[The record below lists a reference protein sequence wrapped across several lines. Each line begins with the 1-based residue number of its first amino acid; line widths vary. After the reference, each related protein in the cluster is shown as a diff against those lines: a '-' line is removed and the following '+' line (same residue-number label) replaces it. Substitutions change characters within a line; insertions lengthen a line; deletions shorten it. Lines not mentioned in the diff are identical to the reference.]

1 LLCNGIIFCI
11 LDWYIPVLIGKSIA
25 KLLFFYILFGSVT
38 NFYVT
43 EKIIYMVTKQD
54 DNKVF
59 KWWELQSG
67 GFLSGLWFAQQVE
80 ADKKADEEEKET
92 SVASPEDLSPFSTP
106 SKITIK
112 PKIEWWTGR
121 NARVIRRASPTP
133 SRNRS
138 TDRNRSQHSSRRS
151 TWTPT
156 PVVPVVKREKKAKT
170 SATLVKKE
178 AISMGESIS
187 VKEFAEKMWVPHM
200 EVMKQLL
207 ANKIMVTINSS
218 IDFETASLI
227 ASEFNVEVTQET
239 QALNVE
245 SFMLGDLQAL
255 LDSDKEAETKKLRW
269 PIVTVMGHVDHG
281 KTSLLDYLRKT
292 NIAWGEAGW
301 ITQSIWASV
310 ITHDDKPI
318 TFIDTPGHEL
328 FTTLRARWAKMTNV
342 AIIVV
347 AADDGIMP
355 QTKESIDHAK
365 AAWVPIII
373 AVTKI
378 DKPQNN
384 FEKIKNDLGSHWI
397 VSENRG
403 WDVPVIWVS
412 SVTWQGID
420 DLLEAILLQSE
431 MLELYY
437 NPNRSAVG
445 VVLDA
450 HKDAKQWV
458 VSSIIVLTGT
468 LRVWDVIVAYN
479 TYGKVKRMQNWKW
492 EQVKAVTGWEPVQ
505 ILGLSEL
512 PEAGRMVEIVT
523 KEKDA
528 QEKISQIQEQADLE
542 KAAWSTVEQFLANL
556 ETSEATELRLILKAD
571 WASSLEALEQ
581 AVDWI
586 ELPASVTIK
595 VISTDVWHFSDSD
608 ISLAQ
613 ASKALLLGFNVSIST
628 TLKKKSQALQ
638 VEVKS
643 YSIIYELTEYL
654 TQLTQGMI
662 EIEYEDVSIGKLE
675 ILWVFFRKG
684 KEMVIGWKVW
694 EWTIKNKCKFIVWRE
709 EGDDFVEVGKW
720 TIMSLQ
726 KEQQTVKEVATGHEC
741 GMKVKVSPKVIE
753 GDVLEFFEKQEKVP
767 S

>member
-1 LLCNGIIFCI
+1 
-11 LDWYIPVLIGKSIA
+11 
-25 KLLFFYILFGSVT
+25 
-38 NFYVT
+38 
-43 EKIIYMVTKQD
+43 MVAKQD

-67 GFLSGLWFAQQVE
+67 GFLSGLWFAQQ
-80 ADKKADEEEKET
+80 ADDEKKIEEEEKDT
-92 SVASPEDLSPFSTP
+92 SVASPEDLSPFATP
-106 SKITIK
+106 SKITIR
-112 PKIEWWTGR
+112 PKTEWWTWR
-121 NARVIRRASPTP
+121 NARVIRRASSTS

-138 TDRNRSQHSSRRS
+138 NDRNRSQNSSKRAIVES
-151 TWTPT
+151 TPKA
-156 PVVPVVKREKKAKT
+156 PVVKREKKAKT

-178 AISMGESIS
+178 AISMGEFIS

-227 ASEFNVEVTQET
+227 ASEFDVEVTQET
-239 QALNVE
+239 QSLNVE

-255 LDSDKEAETKKLRW
+255 LDSDKDAENKKLRW
-269 PIVTVMGHVDHG
+269 PIVTVMWHVDHG

-292 NIAWGEAGW
+292 NIAGGEAGW

-310 ITHDDKPI
+310 IVHDDKPI

-378 DKPQNN
+378 DKPGNN
-384 FEKIKNDLGSHWI
+384 FEKIKNDLGSHGI
-397 VSENRG
+397 VPEDWG
-403 WDVPVIWVS
+403 WDVPVIGVS

-437 NPNRSAVG
+437 NPDRSAIG

-468 LRVWDVIVAYN
+468 LKVWDVIVAYN

-492 EQVKAVTGWEPVQ
+492 EQVKTVTWWEPVQ

-512 PEAGRMVEIVT
+512 PEAGRMVEIVI
-523 KEKDA
+523 KERDA
-528 QEKISQIQEQADLE
+528 QEKIAQIQEQANLE
-542 KAAWSTVEQFLANL
+542 KSVGSTVEQFLANL

-586 ELPASVTIK
+586 ELPPSVTIK
-595 VISTDVWHFSDSD
+595 IISTDVWHFSDSD

-613 ASKALLLGFNVSIST
+613 ASKALLLWFNVSISSS
-628 TLKKKSQALQ
+628 LKKKAQALQ

-662 EIEYEDVSIGKLE
+662 EVEYEDVSIGKLE
-675 ILWVFFRKG
+675 VLWVFFRKW

-694 EWTIKNKCKFIVWRE
+694 EWIIKNKCKFIVWRE
-709 EGDDFVEVGKW
+709 EGDDFIEVWKW
-720 TIMSLQ
+720 SIMSLQ

-741 GMKVKVSPKVIE
+741 GMKVKVSPKVVE
-753 GDVLEFFEKQEKVP
+753 GDVLEFFEKQEKVAT
-767 S
+767 